1 MSTILVPTDFSEV
14 ASNAAIY
21 AAKMA
26 SDIQADI
33 VLLHAYNIPISLSEV
48 PMPLL
53 SDEEMREAS
62 HEGLENVAAMLR
74 KEGFQG
80 AIRFEIGKGDF
91 VSVLQ
96 ETIET
101 VQPLIV
107 LMGITGKS
115 EFETLLMGSNTFG
128 AIRNLM
134 VPVMV
139 VPREA
144 SFRPVK
150 RIAVALDLKN
160 MKETIPAEQLLD
172 MSGAMGATVHFVH
185 IDSGND
191 YPNSDTAIHLDALKH
206 AFPDAV
212 CHFSDNLSL
221 VDGLNNYVYENG
233 IDLLVMFPRKH
244 NFFELLFNSSSTR
257 KMALHTNVPLVTM
270 HR

>member
-21 AAKMA
+21 AAKLA
-26 SDIQADI
+26 GDIHAD
-33 VLLHAYNIPISLSEV
+33 VTLLHAYNIPISLSEV

-62 HEGLENVAAMLR
+62 QEGLDHVAEMLR
-74 KEGFQG
+74 KEGFAG
-80 AIRFEIGKGDF
+80 NIRYEIGKGDF

-96 ETIET
+96 ETAEALNPI
-101 VQPLIV
+101 LIM
-107 LMGITGKS
+107 MGITGKS

-128 AIRNLM
+128 AIRNIQA
-134 VPVMV
+134 PVMV
-139 VPREA
+139 IPQEA
-144 SFRPVK
+144 RYRLIK
-150 RIAVALDLKN
+150 RIAVALDLKS
-160 MKETIPAEQLLD
+160 MKETIPAEQLLE
-172 MSGAMGATVHFVH
+172 MAGVLGATVHFVH

-191 YPNSDTAIHLDALKH
+191 FPNSDTAIHLDALKH
-206 AFPDAV
+206 AFPDAI
-212 CHFSDNLSL
+212 CDFNDNLSL
-221 VDGLNNYVYENG
+221 VDGLNAYVYDKG

-270 HR
+270 HK